1 MEVPA
6 NGVQR
11 EPATALLDSLPA
23 FETGEELTYPKI
35 RDVTDMACSVITRI
49 MGMGSDKS
57 TFGQWFHADSIR
69 YNADRLIGH
78 VCQATMQLDGNRPSP
93 DQNKEEAVDHLE
105 RALVRAAF
113 VLFKVKKGK
122 VQ

>member
-57 TFGQWFHADSIR
+57 TFGQWFHTDSIR
-69 YNADRLIGH
+69 YRQGESDGVPHRGYCH
-78 VCQATMQLDGNRPSP
+78 VLPAQIRS
-93 DQNKEEAVDHLE
+93 
-105 RALVRAAF
+105 
-113 VLFKVKKGK
+113 
-122 VQ
+122 